1 MYVCMYVCMYVQGLG
16 QKPPEYE
23 GLIQP
28 LTAKYIGS
36 SRQGKKTVERHAM
49 HSEAALDHLARGN

>member
-1 MYVCMYVCMYVQGLG
+1 MYVCMYVQGLG

-36 SRQGKKTVERHAM
+36 SRQGKTTVERHAM